1 MKKKI
6 ICLILALFTVFIGIN
21 SVSAVMYGIGS
32 DGNIYVYSGAEL
44 TKSEECQWGGYNGIS
59 GLNAVRITIVDG
71 NGNRVS
77 KSVDFTSSGSG
88 TGTNYQ
94 STEMKT
100 RNEIINGGMSYS
112 YMPASLNLVPWAN
125 LPQFVCDDASC
136 GGTLL
141 KNFFLNIAST
151 NMADMMWLFGL
162 LEYDGYK
169 NSLLYENHYLL
180 VEPIFNTQLMTPVNT
195 DTTSFKQGAKYIY
208 NSDAVNSAKKSCAED
223 ICISRGKTGRE
234 LDQCKSYL
242 VNHYSEDEDVKICV
256 KDELDRQGEKAAAT
270 KYRCDKSFTRYYGTA
285 TEIFYMMKN
294 LPEPLQNYNY
304 NGNGNSFG
312 TIVSNIGGLVH
323 DDAPYVGGLIDA
335 SGIVQNKSMV
345 ISNMIS
351 NFGLGTMHVWM
362 KYIMEGCPDGVC
374 PSYCPDGVT
383 EIPAGQTAE
392 EVCPPSYC
400 PDMQTV
406 IPPGKTAA
414 EVCPNYTPTC
424 KYDLKTKIT
433 NDCTDGQEGFI
444 RDIGEDENG
453 ATNLDEWKCIFDTA
467 NAPRNTYE
475 GEFYHPN
482 GSTFFDNNPYCRVAC
497 RETVKYKLP
506 STFEEVAG
514 RRFTIGIS
522 NDFTTGLTPNVIE
535 GTTTCSTAYAPGT
548 EVPAINYEL
557 FKQHYANANITVV
570 NTWNAYQ
577 NAVAK
582 EKAFQAAQPG
592 PGVEKDEAC
601 IGPLVDDMNSCP
613 GGWSEVLT
621 LYGIER
627 DASSCAAWD
636 LIKKPTDPGCST
648 SRTCPGGY
656 GKRVDT
662 ANCNSWEDGNPK
674 YTEYKW
680 TGTYDNGVYKA
691 TVEYITTSCGHHGQD
706 KDARWNEIQNEKNA
720 AKAAY
725 EAAVE
730 QRRVLLKVLNMCNNF
745 QRTYSEFEPTLSFAY
760 SETKYRGSHKLAA
773 TSQTT
778 AVTNYLVNNQSVGI
792 HEWSTAGYEG
802 SSDTFK
808 VDMLN
813 NYGSIDYIDRTDCN
827 NELQPCVNNIKA
839 QPFPNNISVIQTTRK
854 TYNYEIPN
862 DANRY
867 VAKNGVSYN
876 TAYDAELSDYP
887 YIDTGRSNMPIN
899 YTTPGGWYH
908 YYYDYYY
915 ANGTANLFGT
925 NQKFLKYNKIEPGG
939 TSSYNGLTLAD
950 NLLYHCIYK
959 VDCGLLPCNVSNTCP
974 DGSEMPPDGKCPDYT
989 IEHRICPS
997 GVPMPIS
1004 GNCPDNKGINIIYR
1018 TISLNDPF
1026 PGEHGEGRDAGANW
1040 NGTATVLGTRM
1051 SFIDAYITN
1060 NRGVSTEKVYQETPM
1075 YQFTL
1080 TPANIRAIRKYN
1092 RSTGNDYNDYN
1103 FECSNGK
1110 YCKSEFLEEGIGN
1123 GYFGFSSKNPNGGS
1137 CFNAYSTDWESCRY
1151 SSIGG

>member
-1 MKKKI
+1 MFN
-6 ICLILALFTVFIGIN
+6 L
-21 SVSAVMYGIGS
+21 M
-32 DGNIYVYSGAEL
+32 
-44 TKSEECQWGGYNGIS
+44 GYT
-59 GLNAVRITIVDG
+59 A
-71 NGNRVS
+71 
-77 KSVDFTSSGSG
+77 
-88 TGTNYQ
+88 
-94 STEMKT
+94 
-100 RNEIINGGMSYS
+100 
-112 YMPASLNLVPWAN
+112 
-125 LPQFVCDDASC
+125 
-136 GGTLL
+136 
-141 KNFFLNIAST
+141 
-151 NMADMMWLFGL
+151 
-162 LEYDGYK
+162 YK
-169 NSLLYENHYLL
+169 NELLYENHALL
-180 VEPIFNTQLMTPVNT
+180 IEPIFKISTDFPKDGTLVTTEYVTVLDDDKITSDGKSSSDVLNAFESEMSSLGTPVSHGEAINT
-195 DTTSFKQGAKYIY
+195 LS
-208 NSDAVNSAKKSCAED
+208 NPRS
-223 ICISRGKTGRE
+223 
-234 LDQCKSYL
+234 
-242 VNHYSEDEDVKICV
+242 
-256 KDELDRQGEKAAAT
+256 AAAVGRPVINT
-270 KYRCDKSFTRYYGTA
+270 GTWTDYKCDLSHTYYYGTA
-285 TEIFYMMKN
+285 TEIFSMMKQSNDKYFTYKVRQGGSVETTVYN
-294 LPEPLQNYNY
+294 L
-304 NGNGNSFG
+304 G
-312 TIVSNIGGLVH
+312 TLVYDDENIGGLINATGIRSMQPH
-323 DDAPYVGGLIDA
+323 AHGGAYDHMLD
-335 SGIVQNKSMV
+335 SY
-345 ISNMIS
+345 
-351 NFGLGTMHVWM
+351 GLGAMHIWM
-362 KYIMEGCPDGVC
+362 KYILEGCPNGEC
-374 PSYCPDGVT
+374 PTTCPDGTIVP
-383 EIPAGQTAE
+383 EGQNPE
-392 EVCPPSYC
+392 DVCPPSYC

-406 IPPGKTAA
+406 IPYGKTAA

-433 NDCTDGQEGFI
+433 NDCTDGQEGFM

-467 NAPRNTYE
+467 NAPINTYE

-482 GSTFFDNNPYCRVAC
+482 SSTFFDNNPYCKVAC
-497 RETVKYKLP
+497 RETVKYRLP

-514 RRFTIGIS
+514 RKFTIGIS
-522 NDFTTGLTPNVIE
+522 NDFSTNLTPNVIE
-535 GTTTCSTAYAPGT
+535 GTSTCSTAYAPGT

-582 EKAFQAAQPG
+582 EKAFQAAS
-592 PGVEKDEAC
+592 
-601 IGPLVDDMNSCP
+601 I
-613 GGWSEVLT
+613 T
-621 LYGIER
+621 
-627 DASSCAAWD
+627 
-636 LIKKPTDPGCST
+636 ST
-648 SRTCPGGY
+648 SSGNKEQCLEKKKVSRQVGSQLVGPYGPADQASCDACSALIGY
-656 GKRVDT
+656 SCCENQPIYQEFEENK
-662 ANCNSWEDGNPK
+662 SWDECFDDGVADFEHGHSTYDV
-674 YTEYKW
+674 YTW
-680 TGTYDNGVYKA
+680 TGSYDNGVYSG
-691 TVEYITTSCGHHGQD
+691 TVNYTTTSCGHHGQN
-706 KDARWNEIQNEKNA
+706 KDDVWGAIQNEKNV

-760 SETKYRGSHKLAA
+760 SETKYKGSHKLAA

-792 HEWSTAGYEG
+792 HEWTTAGYEG

-839 QPFPNNISVIQTTRK
+839 QPFPNNISVIQITRK

-959 VDCGLLPCNVSNTCP
+959 VDCGLLPCEPSNTCP

-1004 GNCPDNKGINIIYR
+1004 GRCPDNKGINIIYR

-1026 PGEHGEGRDAGANW
+1026 PGEHGEGRAAGANW
-1040 NGTATVLGTRM
+1040 NGEATVLGTNM

-1060 NRGVSTEKVYQETPM
+1060 NRGVETEKVYQETPM